1 MINIISLIEGV
12 NKVFSK
18 LAWLLFIGFVLS
30 ACQSQPVRPLT
41 NEEGRVFETKA
52 QIKTAQ
58 ETNTVKIQVALL
70 PQKAIRLEVSATLGL
85 SVASVLVTPSQIQIA
100 LHTQNAFITGPF
112 HEKTLYPL
120 FKQNISPR
128 LLWKII
134 HDQNPATTQLK
145 CELNELQKPISC
157 LDQDG
162 TLINWTYEVGFRR
175 RIDIKNNR
183 FKMNWI
189 FKDQLQLPESQ
200 TETFVLKKPE
210 SYKEISIK

>member
-1 MINIISLIEGV
+1 V

>member
-1 MINIISLIEGV
+1 M

-18 LAWLLFIGFVLS
+18 LAGLLFFGFILS
-30 ACQSQPVRPLT
+30 ACQSQQVRPLT

-52 QIKTAQ
+52 QIKTPQ

-70 PQKAIRLEVSATLGL
+70 PNKSIRLEVSATLGI
-85 SVASVLVTPSQIQIA
+85 SVASVLVTPAQIRIA
-100 LHTQNAFITGPF
+100 LHTQNTFITGPF

-134 HDQNPATTQLK
+134 HDQNPATAQLK
-145 CELNELQKPISC
+145 CELNELQKPTFCIA
-157 LDQDG
+157 QDR
-162 TLINWTYEVGFRR
+162 TQINWTYEGGSRR

-183 FKMNWI
+183 FEMNWI
-189 FKDQLQLPESQ
+189 FKDQLQLPEYQ

-210 SYKEISIK
+210 SYKEIIIK